1 MSTFRPTIL
10 TLDTNCRN
18 TKPIGIATT
27 EFTGM
32 KAERYMHVNGEEVV
46 KISYKDQADQ
56 RRKVIRMVKN
66 LLGQGV
72 APSSIYLLSRYK
84 LNKSWQILYCMCFI
98 MRQWRRW

>member
-1 MSTFRPTIL
+1 MELLSAYRPTIL

-46 KISYKDQADQ
+46 KISYRDQANQ
-56 RRKVIRMVKN
+56 CRKVIQVVKN

-72 APSSIYLLSRYK
+72 APSSIYLLSRI
-84 LNKSWQILYCMCFI
+84 S
-98 MRQWRRW
+98 